1 MIVLGIETSCDET
14 AAAVV
19 DQGGVRSNVIH
30 SQQVH
35 RPFGGV
41 VPELASRDHLSKIVQ
56 VTRQALE
63 EAKAGL
69 GDIGAVAAAS
79 SPGLAGALLVG
90 NSFGQGLALSIGKP
104 FVPVNHIEAHVH
116 GAMLGDGSLK
126 PPFVALVV
134 SGGHTSLFHVGND
147 LSLSLMGRTLDDA
160 AGEAFDKVA
169 KMLGLGYPGGPAI
182 SRLAAEGNPA
192 AIAFP
197 RAWLAPESL
206 DFSFSGLKTA
216 VASHLRQETAANREI
231 SVPDICA
238 SFQEAVVEVL
248 VSKALTAA
256 ERFGLKTVALTG
268 GVAANPRLRQELD
281 RRATAAGIKVC
292 MPAPEFCTD
301 NAAMIALAGWF
312 RYQGEAAGQ
321 APGLDLELDAYSRS
335 GYLRPAG
342 A

>member
-104 FVPVNHIEAHVH
+104 FVAVNHIEAHVH

-169 KMLGLGYPGGPAI
+169 KMLGLGYPGGPEIEKQAA
-182 SRLAAEGNPA
+182 LAEPPWPG
-192 AIAFP
+192 FP
-197 RAWLAPESL
+197 VASLGPESL

-216 VASHLRQETAANREI
+216 VLNRLLAKGRDYLEKLEAGEI
-231 SVPDICA
+231 RRVSRG
-238 SFQEAVVEVL
+238 FQEAVIEA
-248 VSKALTAA
+248 VSAKALKALEVSGCRA
-256 ERFGLKTVALTG
+256 LAVAG
-268 GVAANPRLRQELD
+268 GVSVNRALRAEL
-281 RRATAAGIKVC
+281 TTLAGRHGFKASF
-292 MPAPEFCTD
+292 PPPGLCTD
-301 NAAMIALAGWF
+301 NAAMVAWNARALLLLDRARMPEPAVSARSAWP
-312 RYQGEAAGQ
+312 RYQ
-321 APGLDLELDAYSRS
+321 
-335 GYLRPAG
+335 RP
-342 A
+342 